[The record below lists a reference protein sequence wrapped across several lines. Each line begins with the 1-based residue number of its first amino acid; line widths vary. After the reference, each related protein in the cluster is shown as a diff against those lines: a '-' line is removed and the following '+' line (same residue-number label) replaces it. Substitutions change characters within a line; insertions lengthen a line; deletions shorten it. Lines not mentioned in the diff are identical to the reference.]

1 MQSLKDL
8 CKPNSPYPSIQE
20 ICRFEE
26 MHFQDFLNEVSE
38 LINYIQDKVDAIERR
53 GDINCELDWLEKKC
67 NVFKPNDS
75 SLIGEGH
82 LSQIAALKTKIREIM
97 ERCQLSNK

>member
-8 CKPNSPYPSIQE
+8 CKPNSHYPSIQE

-26 MHFQDFLNEVSE
+26 IHFQDFLNEVSE
-38 LINYIQDKVDAIERR
+38 LFNHLQDRVDVIERK

-75 SLIGEGH
+75 PLIGEDR
-82 LSQIAALKTKIREIM
+82 LSQFAALKTKIREIM
-97 ERCQLSNK
+97 EKCQLSNK